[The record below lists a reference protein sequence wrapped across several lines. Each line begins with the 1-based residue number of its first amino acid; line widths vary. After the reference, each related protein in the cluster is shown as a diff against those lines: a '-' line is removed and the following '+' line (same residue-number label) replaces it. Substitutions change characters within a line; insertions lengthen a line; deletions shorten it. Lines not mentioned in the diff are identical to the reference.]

1 MKTVRHTLLL
11 LFALII
17 GLQLNA
23 QEISFTAKV
32 DKPAVVTGEQF
43 QLTIT
48 VVNANGRVS
57 APDLDGLTIV
67 SGPRTRQGSS
77 VQGGRAVSFSTF
89 TWVLTAVKARKYTI
103 GAARMQVGGGI
114 LETEP
119 ITIEVSKAPGT
130 PGEAI
135 SAQGQARD
143 PNIFTTITLSRNKGY
158 VGEQVLVT
166 YQLYTRYPNTQW
178 APFEPS
184 AMQGFWAERLEM
196 GQRLEERV
204 EMINGLNY
212 TVVVLMRQLLLP
224 QRSGKLRIEPFTL
237 PVVLERNLFSNGR
250 MVELKSNALEFNALA
265 LPDPPQD
272 FTGGVGEL
280 QMSVRADRT
289 ELKANEA
296 LEITLKLSGKANLKL
311 IDAPKLKL
319 PEGIEVYDPKVVDK
333 ISVSSAG
340 MSGSREFQYLVLPR
354 YEGNYPLPP
363 MEFSYF
369 DPQEGKYR
377 SLSSKAMELVVAAG
391 DGNTSGTGVAFRPNE
406 VRQLDQDIRFI
417 RTGDLDLRPKGYY
430 LFGSWRYVAGI
441 ATPALAFLL
450 LLFWRRK
457 TEREQADVV
466 QMRRKRAER
475 SAQQHL
481 KHAKGS
487 LDKPEREP
495 FHTALG
501 KALSGYLMDRFGLG
515 PAELNA
521 ANIASRL
528 GQVPDAQRLAEHCSE
543 LLEACEMARFAPIES
558 KPRQDLYNEAA
569 ELITRLE
576 NISR

>member
-1 MKTVRHTLLL
+1 MRSALHTLFLL
-11 LFALII
+11 LACFVGI
-17 GLQLNA
+17 QLNA

-32 DKPAVVTGEQF
+32 DKQAVVTGEQF

-67 SGPRTRQGSS
+67 RGPSTRQGSS
-77 VQGGRAVSFSTF
+77 IQGGRAVSFSTF
-89 TWVLTAVKARKYTI
+89 TWVLTAVKARKYII
-103 GAARMQVGGGI
+103 GPARLQVGGGI
-114 LETEP
+114 VETEP

-130 PGEAI
+130 PGDAI

-143 PNIFTTITLSRNKGY
+143 PNIFTTITLSRNKGH

-178 APFEPS
+178 APFEPP

-196 GQRLEERV
+196 GQRLEERT

-212 TVVVLMRQLLLP
+212 SVVVLMRQLLLP

-237 PVVLERNLFSNGR
+237 PVVLERNLFSSGR
-250 MVELKSNALEFNALA
+250 LVEVKSNALEFTALE
-265 LPDPPQD
+265 LPSPPQD
-272 FTGGVGEL
+272 FTGAVGDL
-280 QMSVRADRT
+280 QMSVRADRS

-296 LEITLKLSGKANLKL
+296 LEITVKLSGKANLKL

-319 PEGIEVYDPKVVDK
+319 PEGIEVYDPKVLDK

-354 YEGNYPLPP
+354 YEGSYTLPP
-363 MEFSYF
+363 LVLSYF
-369 DPQEGKYR
+369 DPREGKYK
-377 SLSSKAMELVVAAG
+377 SLSSAAMELLVAAG
-391 DGNTSGTGVAFRPNE
+391 DGTSAGAGNTIRPNE

-417 RTGDLDLRPKGYY
+417 RTGDLKLRPKDQY
-430 LFGSWRYVAGI
+430 LFGSWRYLAGI
-441 ATPALAFLL
+441 TAPAAAFLL
-450 LLFWRRK
+450 LLAWRRK
-457 TEREQADVV
+457 QDREQADVV
-466 QMRRKRAER
+466 QVRRKRAER
-475 SAQQHL
+475 IALQHL
-481 KHAKGS
+481 KHAKA
-487 LDKPEREP
+487 LLEKPEREP

-501 KALSGYLMDRFGLG
+501 KALSGYLMDRFDLG

-521 ANIASRL
+521 SNIAARMGS
-528 GQVPDAQRLAEHCSE
+528 VPDAQALATHCMD
-543 LLEACEMARFAPIES
+543 LVEACEMARFAPIES
-558 KPRQDLYNEAA
+558 KPRQVLYSEAA

-576 NISR
+576 NITR